1 MRALKFLFGVLVGGM
16 IGALLMLLIA
26 PQSGEDTQK
35 KVSEKMEMLLEAGK
49 KAFEARR
56 TELEAQ
62 MNALQQR

>member
-1 MRALKFLFGVLVGGM
+1 MRALKFLLGILVGSM
-16 IGALLMLLIA
+16 IGASLVLLVA

-35 KVSEKMEMLLEAGK
+35 KVAEKMEMLLAEGK

-56 TELEAQ
+56 AELEAQ